1 MLTTFNFENNKRKDV
16 TCRIGLIW
24 TWKTLFYYS
33 LRKRMAINH
42 PGYYF
47 TVDDNGENS
56 GISKKGKN
64 TKLLLFLILNS

>member
-1 MLTTFNFENNKRKDV
+1 MV
-16 TCRIGLIW
+16 
-24 TWKTLFYYS
+24 
-33 LRKRMAINH
+33 INH

-56 GISKKGKN
+56 GISKKVKN